1 MQAAQ
6 IAKSAGVPVLLD
18 AGGVEGPI
26 SPELLACLAV
36 LSPNETEL
44 SRLTGLPTE
53 TLAQVQVAAEA
64 LMALGVQSV
73 LVKLGADGS
82 LLLPGGFSPPS
93 CSAQA
98 PSLPRFPHAVSLA
111 APLGRFA
118 PAADGSFM
126 LCPSALT
133 GPPQASHRA
142 TDRATS

>member
-6 IAKSAGVPVLLD
+6 IAKSAGVSVLLD

-82 LLLPGGFSPPS
+82 LLLPG
-93 CSAQA
+93 
-98 PSLPRFPHAVSLA
+98 
-111 APLGRFA
+111 
-118 PAADGSFM
+118 
-126 LCPSALT
+126 
-133 GPPQASHRA
+133 
-142 TDRATS
+142 